1 MSTLQLNVEQM
12 SGSSGDGSGQLGKQ
26 RAKHSVLLMAVSYLL
41 ETGTLEPHGLQKF
54 IKSTSSVG
62 EVKKRGWL

>member
-26 RAKHSVLLMAVSYLL
+26 RAKHSVLLMALSLLL
-41 ETGTLEPHGLQKF
+41 ETGTQKPHSHAVAC
-54 IKSTSSVG
+54 KS
-62 EVKKRGWL
+62 L

>member
-26 RAKHSVLLMAVSYLL
+26 RAKHSVLLMAVSFLL
-41 ETGTLEPHGLQKF
+41 ETATPEPRGRAVAC
-54 IKSTSSVG
+54 KS
-62 EVKKRGWL
+62 L

>member
-26 RAKHSVLLMAVSYLL
+26 RAKHSVLLMALSLLL
-41 ETGTLEPHGLQKF
+41 ETGTQEPHGRAAAC
-54 IKSTSSVG
+54 KS
-62 EVKKRGWL
+62 L